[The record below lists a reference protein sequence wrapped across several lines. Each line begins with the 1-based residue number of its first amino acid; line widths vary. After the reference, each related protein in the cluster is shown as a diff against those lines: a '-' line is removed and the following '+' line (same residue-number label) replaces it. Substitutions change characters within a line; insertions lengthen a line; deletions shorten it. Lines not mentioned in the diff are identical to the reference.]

1 MNGMLHSMMCVD
13 ASFVL
18 RLLGST
24 SPEAAPA
31 QMWLESQEQGK
42 IAVAPGLLYY
52 EVANALH
59 RYVVKDQ
66 LTAAA
71 ARQLLE
77 LALDLE
83 IEVYSEPDLHYQAL
97 RLAQELALPAAYD
110 AHYLA
115 LAKRLGA
122 ELWTA
127 DQRLA
132 RVAGTVVAIV
142 VVP

>member
-1 MNGMLHSMMCVD
+1 MSNSIVCVD
-13 ASFVL
+13 ASYVL
-18 RLLGST
+18 RLLISA
-24 SPEAAPA
+24 SPEAAPV
-31 QMWLESQEQGK
+31 QMWVESHEQGK
-42 IAVAPGLLYY
+42 IAVAPALLYY
-52 EVANALH
+52 EVVNALH
-59 RYVVKDQ
+59 RYVVKGQ
-66 LTAAA
+66 LTVAA

-83 IEVYSEPDLHYQAL
+83 IELHSELDIHHQAF
-97 RLAQELALPAAYD
+97 RIAQELTLPAAYD

-132 RVAGTVVAIV
+132 RVASAEVEIA

>member
-1 MNGMLHSMMCVD
+1 MPSSIVCVD
-13 ASFVL
+13 ASYVL
-18 RLLGST
+18 RLLGSA
-24 SPEAAPA
+24 SPAAAAA
-31 QMWLESQEQGK
+31 QMWVEAHEQGK

-52 EVANALH
+52 EVVNALH
-59 RYVVKDQ
+59 RYVVKGQ
-66 LTAAA
+66 LTAAE
-71 ARQLLE
+71 ARQFLG

-83 IEVYSEPDLHYQAL
+83 IALHNELDIHLQAF

-115 LAKRLGA
+115 LAQRLGA

-132 RVAGTVVAIV
+132 RVAGTVVDIA

>member
-1 MNGMLHSMMCVD
+1 MPNTIVCVD
-13 ASFVL
+13 ASYVL
-18 RLLGST
+18 RLLGSA
-24 SPEAAPA
+24 SPEAAPV
-31 QMWLESQEQGK
+31 QMWVESHEQGK

-52 EVANALH
+52 EVVNALH
-59 RYVVKDQ
+59 RYVVKGQ
-66 LTAAA
+66 LTAAE

-83 IEVYSEPDLHYQAL
+83 IELHSELDIHHQAF
-97 RLAQELALPAAYD
+97 RMAQELALPAAYD
-110 AHYLA
+110 AHYIA

-132 RVAGTVVAIV
+132 RVAGSVVDIAV
-142 VVP
+142 VS